1 MLGPPVLKTLIKSL
15 NTIFQVLPFFLVPSP
30 HFWKIYVKCPEEEFN
45 ADSIGIYLKF
55 QKWKTKKLRIPFSIY
70 PFLFWGNFNQIMFF
84 PFFRIFFDVTRRPK
98 ATKLQRSNLVN
109 ETIDRFKKENLLS
122 KKLSDGMKFVNLKFT
137 GKKLF

>member
-1 MLGPPVLKTLIKSL
+1 M
-15 NTIFQVLPFFLVPSP
+15 
-30 HFWKIYVKCPEEEFN
+30 
-45 ADSIGIYLKF
+45 
-55 QKWKTKKLRIPFSIY
+55 
-70 PFLFWGNFNQIMFF
+70 
-84 PFFRIFFDVTRRPK
+84 FFDVTRRPK